1 MTQTPLASPELQKQI
16 DACAAQGGGRVTL
29 SPGIHVC
36 GTLELRSNIELHLEA
51 GAVLQGSHDIK
62 DYPQQ
67 EGASAAKDDHKRHLI
82 LAHNCDNVAITGRGV
97 IDGQGPA
104 FWQEQK
110 HDRGW
115 IYAKEQR
122 VSPMVEIT
130 ECRDVV
136 IDGVTLR
143 ESPGWTLHLESCERV
158 RLNGIRVDNHRFGP
172 NNDGFDVNGCRDVM
186 ISQCH
191 IDTCDDAIVL
201 KTSANT
207 QSCERIT
214 ISDCVLSCNCAAIKC
229 GTESFHDFRQIVVNN
244 CIVTRS
250 TRAFA
255 LYTFDGA
262 TIEQVRVSNMVC
274 DTDLAFIFNHP
285 LHFDARKRNEN
296 SRLGLIRDVRVQN
309 FSAKTDGRLLFTAAD
324 GTRIEDID
332 LDGIGLDYALFCDP
346 APVSEGYT
354 GHQVSRHSPEARAA
368 QAALVFENA
377 SRVRLRGLNIHWP
390 TSTEAPGWGGGLPR
404 MENGGDR
411 VHGPSDQGDDVA
423 FSVLWNKGCQ
433 DCDFDLEGLKAS
445 DDRAETLQ
453 SL

>member
-1 MTQTPLASPELQKQI
+1 METTLASPALQQKI
-16 DACAAQGGGRVTL
+16 NACAAQGGGRVTIP
-29 SPGIHVC
+29 PGIHVC
-36 GTLELRSNIELHLEA
+36 GTLELRSNIELYLEA
-51 GAVLQGSHDIK
+51 GAVIQGSHDIN

-82 LAHNCDNVAITGRGV
+82 LAHDCDNVAITGRGV

-104 FWQEQK
+104 FWQERK

-115 IYAKEQR
+115 IYAKPQR

-136 IDGVTLR
+136 IDGITLR
-143 ESPGWTLHLESCERV
+143 ESPGWTLHLESCDRV
-158 RLNGIRVDNHRFGP
+158 RLNGVRVDNHRFGP
-172 NNDGFDVNGCRDVM
+172 NNDGFDINGCRDVM

-191 IDTCDDAIVL
+191 IETCDDAIVL
-201 KTSANT
+201 KTSENT
-207 QSCERIT
+207 RSCERVT

-229 GTESFHDFRQIVVNN
+229 GTESFHDYRQIVVNN
-244 CIVTRS
+244 CVVTRS

-262 TIEQVRVSNMVC
+262 TIEQIRVSNLVC
-274 DTDLAFIFNHP
+274 DTDIPFIFNHP
-285 LHFDARKRNEN
+285 IHFDARKRHDE
-296 SRLGLIRDVRVQN
+296 SRQGIIRDVRIQN

-324 GTRIEDID
+324 ETRIEDIE
-332 LDGIGLDYALFCDP
+332 LEGIRLEYPLFCDP

-354 GHQVSRHSPEARAA
+354 GQQVSRHSPEARAA
-368 QAALVFENA
+368 RAALVLENIT
-377 SRVRLRGLNIHWP
+377 RLNLRGFSIDWP
-390 TSTEAPGWGGGLPR
+390 SSTHAPGWGEGLPR

-423 FSVLWNKGCQ
+423 FAVLWQTGCR
-433 DCDFDLEGLKAS
+433 DCDLDLGSLQAS
-445 DDRAETLQ
+445 DSRAQTLITR
-453 SL
+453 